1 VTKQKPSK
9 KPKNGR
15 HSQED
20 LLVDLVR
27 LHKEKP
33 EFNETYLR
41 RMAMTNFGAG
51 HETLCSALTSIFSM
65 IGTHPEAWGKVADEV
80 RHTDKPLSFDDAAQ
94 LQYMRAAIK
103 EAQRLYPVLGMSLS
117 RTVPE
122 GGLQVHGHFFPSG
135 TTVGCNP
142 VALHRNADIF
152 GLDAG
157 SFNPGRWLNGGDIR
171 GMERYNLTWG
181 GGNRICPGRHLA
193 YLVLFKVVPALIRE
207 FDVEVSMP
215 PEEDIRYY
223 FMAMLTGV
231 KARFH
236 EREVSTG
243 GSSNESSDE
252 WVSY

>member
-1 VTKQKPSK
+1 MPTKQKPSK
-9 KPKNGR
+9 QPKSGR
-15 HSQED
+15 RQQGD
-20 LLVDLVR
+20 LLVDLTQ

-41 RMAMTNFGAG
+41 RMATTNFGAG

-65 IGTHPEAWGKVADEV
+65 IGTHPDVQGRVAAEV
-80 RHTDKPLSFDDAAQ
+80 RGSNEPLSLDDAAQ

-122 GGLQVHGHFFPSG
+122 GGLQAHGHFFPPG

-157 SFNPGRWLNGGDIR
+157 SFNPERWLDNPETKS
-171 GMERYNLTWG
+171 MERYNLTWG
-181 GGNRICPGRHLA
+181 GGSRICPGRHLA

-207 FDVEVSMP
+207 FDIEVSMP
-215 PEEDIRYY
+215 PEDDVRYY

-236 EREVSTG
+236 AREAPKCNT
-243 GSSNESSDE
+243 SDE
-252 WVSY
+252 